1 MVPNPLACCL
11 VVAKVDGDRVC
22 CGDWH
27 MRIARFQSY
36 FTITMNSMLSDGVL
50 FFYVSF
56 GTAQVPM

>member
-1 MVPNPLACCL
+1 
-11 VVAKVDGDRVC
+11 
-22 CGDWH
+22 